1 MGATNF
7 STVAAGK
14 TAAEAMR
21 AAVEEAHWWHGHGGY
36 SGTIAE
42 KRGHVEFTLP
52 PGVTAERLEATVWA
66 ALDERWAAEGAAR
79 RGEAPAPAKHLALLE
94 QWLGKRDAAR
104 IIDTADDKWGPA
116 VAVRLGKAEGAA
128 HVPRTPTGR
137 AKAGYAA
144 YLFFGYASC

>member
-1 MGATNF
+1 MGAVTF

-14 TAAEAMR
+14 TAAEAMH
-21 AAVEEAHWWHGHGGY
+21 AAVEEARWWYGNGGY

-42 KRGHVEFTLP
+42 KHGHVEFTLP

-66 ALDERWAAEGAAR
+66 ALHERWAAEGAAR
-79 RGEAPAPAKHLALLE
+79 RGEATPAEHLALLE
-94 QWLGKRDAAR
+94 QWLGRRDAAR

-116 VAVRLGKAEGAA
+116 VAVRLGKAEGAT
-128 HVPRTPTGR
+128 HVPRTPTGK

-144 YLFFGYASC
+144 YLFFGYASR